1 MQRCAIRQLD
11 GHKKDF
17 HQQPDLRSAE
27 NGVRL
32 IPIKKSD
39 FSLFS
44 KLYQT
49 PATMRFIGAPLKQQT
64 TEALFS
70 YVLQQQN
77 VKQPRCAYW
86 TISVDGS
93 GSCGLIGLMFEN
105 TDSAE
110 IGIMLKPFVRSPR
123 ISDIAMNR
131 IARYAFTSFGL
142 ASVTAR
148 IAVENWPAKTLV
160 TRLGFHKIDVNR
172 KTTDDFEFWAVT
184 STTLKDECNEQR

>member
-49 PATMRFIGAPLKQQT
+49 PATMRFIAAPLKQQT

-93 GSCGLIGLMFEN
+93 GSCGLIGLMFED

-110 IGIMLKPFVRSPR
+110 IGIMLNGVIRVPKLA
-123 ISDIAMNR
+123 DKAMSR
-131 IARYAFTSFGL
+131 VLRYAFENL
-142 ASVTAR
+142 KKQQV
-148 IAVENWPAKTLV
+148 IAHIKHENIPAINLGK
-160 TRLGFHKIDVNR
+160 RLGFRFVK
-172 KTTDDFEFWAVT
+172 AVT
-184 STTLKDECNEQR
+184 ENDGDGLWLVDKERFRSALK